1 MTALGP
7 RVRTLLSPVVD
18 IRPGETQTVGLMFG
32 YAFFAMTSYN
42 IVQPVT
48 RSVFISDLGADNIPY
63 VLLAGGLLIGL
74 IMQLYGRVVSILP
87 DRWALPTVQ
96 LGLSLVLLSFFLGFR
111 VGGAWVS
118 SGFYMF
124 GQVLGALLLS
134 QFWTLANEVYDPRQ
148 ARRLFGFIGGGASLS
163 GMAGSGLA
171 VAVTGRIGTDALLLV
186 SAGALVLSSM
196 VVAAVLTRERRIE
209 QSVDDEPERPSGS
222 LVEAWK
228 AVRES
233 PNLRQL
239 ALLISFSAVG
249 AMVVD
254 QQLNLAA
261 EAFRGGDQD
270 AVTSFL
276 ASVRFLLST
285 VALVM
290 QIVLIK
296 HIYRLLGVGFALL
309 MLPVSLAGTSA
320 LILFTGALW
329 APAVASVVDRSIR
342 YTVDRTTREIFFL
355 PLPSAVKLRVKTFI
369 DVTADRVARGLGAV
383 LVLVAIKPWGLA
395 LDWPQLSVLTLVLAV
410 AWLRVA
416 ARARER
422 YVSSIRQS
430 LQTESIKA
438 SDIRVGVADL
448 TTVETLL
455 EELAHPDE
463 RRVLYAIDVLESFDK
478 RNLVTPL
485 LLHHESA
492 AVRARAIT
500 VIGDSRG
507 TLPEQWRS
515 AIQRR
520 VDDPDPEVRARAILT
535 LAKVQNQNA
544 TRLARTLV
552 EDVEKAPRMAASAA
566 VVLAASPDP
575 HDVETAEI
583 TLTRLATDLRDTS
596 SEARRDAASAIGQI
610 DHPRIRQLLIPLLQ
624 DSTPEV
630 SEHAMQSVRSMHPP
644 DALFVPTLV
653 SLLGDRRVKS
663 GARDALVDYGPPV
676 LEMLGHVLFDPDED
690 RWIRLHVPATIARI
704 PCQTSMDLLVRAL
717 DDDDRFIRY
726 KAIAGMETLRRRD
739 VSLTF
744 PRTSLESALK
754 TETFTYFDLLVLSHD
769 LFERGGM
776 PPRTVLHRVLAEK
789 MERAVHGA
797 FRLLA
802 LLYPWRD

>member
-74 IMQLYGRVVSILP
+74 IMQLYGRAVSILP

-148 ARRLFGFIGGGASLS
+148 ARRLFGFIGGGASLG

-196 VVAAVLTRERRIE
+196 VVAAVVTRERRIE
-209 QSVDDEPERPSGS
+209 RSIDDEPERPSGS

-296 HIYRLLGVGFALL
+296 HIY
-309 MLPVSLAGTSA
+309 PTS
-320 LILFTGALW
+320 
-329 APAVASVVDRSIR
+329 
-342 YTVDRTTREIFFL
+342 
-355 PLPSAVKLRVKTFI
+355 
-369 DVTADRVARGLGAV
+369 
-383 LVLVAIKPWGLA
+383 
-395 LDWPQLSVLTLVLAV
+395 
-410 AWLRVA
+410 
-416 ARARER
+416 
-422 YVSSIRQS
+422 
-430 LQTESIKA
+430 
-438 SDIRVGVADL
+438 
-448 TTVETLL
+448 
-455 EELAHPDE
+455 
-463 RRVLYAIDVLESFDK
+463 RR
-478 RNLVTPL
+478 
-485 LLHHESA
+485 
-492 AVRARAIT
+492 
-500 VIGDSRG
+500 
-507 TLPEQWRS
+507 RS
-515 AIQRR
+515 A
-520 VDDPDPEVRARAILT
+520 
-535 LAKVQNQNA
+535 
-544 TRLARTLV
+544 TR
-552 EDVEKAPRMAASAA
+552 P
-566 VVLAASPDP
+566 
-575 HDVETAEI
+575 
-583 TLTRLATDLRDTS
+583 
-596 SEARRDAASAIGQI
+596 
-610 DHPRIRQLLIPLLQ
+610 
-624 DSTPEV
+624 
-630 SEHAMQSVRSMHPP
+630 
-644 DALFVPTLV
+644 
-653 SLLGDRRVKS
+653 
-663 GARDALVDYGPPV
+663 GPP
-676 LEMLGHVLFDPDED
+676 
-690 RWIRLHVPATIARI
+690 
-704 PCQTSMDLLVRAL
+704 S
-717 DDDDRFIRY
+717 
-726 KAIAGMETLRRRD
+726 
-739 VSLTF
+739 
-744 PRTSLESALK
+744 
-754 TETFTYFDLLVLSHD
+754 
-769 LFERGGM
+769 
-776 PPRTVLHRVLAEK
+776 
-789 MERAVHGA
+789 
-797 FRLLA
+797 
-802 LLYPWRD
+802 